1 MGQSLSLSLSVA
13 LDISLPFFSDTSG
26 GMGATLPSPSL
37 SFNPLVHRRKRER
50 ERVSNGTPGG
60 EGTSPLSLGR
70 FALMV
75 LHCGIH

>member
-50 ERVSNGTPGG
+50 ERESAMGRR
-60 EGTSPLSLGR
+60 EERAPLPFLSA
-70 FALMV
+70 AL
-75 LHCGIH
+75 L